1 MKNRSTDLIDWDESL
16 TEGTGCTG
24 TRYRLQADRCD
35 DNRSLAENP
44 GHLRILVD
52 GSPLSSARSFQDALA
67 RTEGLEALRCFLQ
80 GRSAQ
85 ISDEHC
91 RAAELVAGEMLE
103 AVTEALDR
111 SLPAEERRCLTQ
123 NFDTLRALSSALK
136 AESLKRQRGSPIPA
150 PPLLH

>member
-24 TRYRLQADRCD
+24 TRYRLQVERWD

-44 GHLRILVD
+44 GHLRIVVD

-67 RTEGLEALRCFLQ
+67 RSEGFEALRCFLQ
-80 GRSAQ
+80 GRTAQ

-91 RAAELVAGEMLE
+91 RVAELVAGEMLE

-111 SLPAEERRCLTQ
+111 SPPAEERRGLMQ
-123 NFDTLRALSSALK
+123 NFDTLRALSSALQ
-136 AESLKRQRGSPIPA
+136 AERLKRQRGNPV